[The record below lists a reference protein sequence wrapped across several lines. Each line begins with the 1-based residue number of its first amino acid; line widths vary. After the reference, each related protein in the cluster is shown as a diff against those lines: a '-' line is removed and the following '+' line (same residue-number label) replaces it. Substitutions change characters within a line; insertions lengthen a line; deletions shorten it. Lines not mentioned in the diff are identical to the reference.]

1 MGEEEYC
8 IDIKYVQKD
17 FNHAVLINDTRAPE
31 SIIIVLSKSFCT
43 YFISIQYSSSTY
55 CVLIVTFL
63 SISSIFLIPPTLCF
77 IVLNSFSIPST
88 FFTRSLF
95 GFSADLSL
103 FQLLLPGL
111 LPLFLE
117 LLLIRFASL
126 YGLELPYWLE
136 LFLCLELLLPPNLE
150 LSL

>member
-17 FNHAVLINDTRAPE
+17 FDNTMIINDTGAPE
-31 SIIIVLSKSFCT
+31 SMIIVLSKSFCT
-43 YFISIQYSSSTY
+43 YFISMQYSSSTY
-55 CVLIVTFL
+55 CVLMVTFL
-63 SISSIFLIPPTLCF
+63 SISSIFFIPPTLCF

-95 GFSADLSL
+95 GFSADFSL
-103 FQLLLPGL
+103 FPVLLPGL
-111 LPLFLE
+111 LPLFLDW
-117 LLLIRFASL
+117 LLIRLVSL
-126 YGLELPYWLE
+126 YGLKLPYWLE
-136 LFLCLELLLPPNLE
+136 LLFGLELLLLPNLE